1 MNIKMKSKLIIYL
14 GIMLAFLTACSSE
27 KPTHLE
33 PHLATLPASGI
44 TRNEATLH
52 GSVSLEGET
61 TLPTLSFK
69 YGETEEMALTSNSI
83 NLSDE
88 DSNPSG
94 NGLSTK
100 EVALCMMGLKAGTTY
115 YYMLQGSNG
124 RTTLSSNPM
133 SFTTLPNEKP
143 ALNDPQVLSYGP
155 CSIIVGF
162 DITANGGEEIT
173 EAGCYYAEDGENAE
187 DAEESGDGDATP
199 TQQKAK
205 IENYQG
211 AIGVQQV
218 KLNDLKFNTT
228 YRIWVYAQ
236 NRVGETKSQA
246 ITFRTSD
253 AVKLQEAGKLS
264 ELMGTHL
271 YEYTQL
277 TIAGDLNGDD
287 LRCLRTMAGRDIN
300 NETTE
305 GKLADINLADAH
317 IVAGGGDFG
326 PYHRH
331 TENQVVG
338 QGFLAQCNQLSHILL
353 PSDVTKIEKDAF
365 AGCTSLKEIE
375 IPASVSQLL
384 PSAGCTALESIQV
397 SKANTHYSSQD
408 GVLFNAAGTEILW
421 FPMGKKGDY
430 TLPST
435 LSGIGDYA
443 FKESSITRFIFPDS
457 FSEIGQGVLMNSQVE
472 EISLPAQLKLI
483 PTGTFQ
489 GCTRLKVVRLG
500 EKTELVSDY
509 VFDGCPLTDLY
520 VDAPYPPVCNTNAF
534 TTKGTPFLPTCVLH
548 VPAGKKKLYQNNR
561 SWSKFEHIVEQ

>member
-1 MNIKMKSKLIIYL
+1 M
-14 GIMLAFLTACSSE
+14 
-27 KPTHLE
+27 
-33 PHLATLPASGI
+33 
-44 TRNEATLH
+44 
-52 GSVSLEGET
+52 
-61 TLPTLSFK
+61 
-69 YGETEEMALTSNSI
+69 
-83 NLSDE
+83 D
-88 DSNPSG
+88 
-94 NGLSTK
+94 
-100 EVALCMMGLKAGTTY
+100 LKAGTTY

-124 RTTLSSNPM
+124 RIMLSSNPM

-173 EAGCYYAEDGENAE
+173 EAGCYYAENAE
-187 DAEESGDGDATP
+187 DVEESGNGDATP

-205 IENYQG
+205 IGNYQG
-211 AIGVQQV
+211 AIGAQQV

-228 YRIWVYAQ
+228 YRIWAYAQ

-264 ELMGTHL
+264 ELMDNHL

-277 TIAGDLNGDD
+277 TIADNLNGDD
-287 LRCLRTMAGRDIN
+287 LRCLRTMAGRNIN

-338 QGFLAQCNQLSHILL
+338 QGFLAQCNQLSHIIL
-353 PSDVTKIEKDAF
+353 PSDVIKIEKDAF
-365 AGCTSLKEIE
+365 ADCTSLKEIE

-397 SKANTHYSSQD
+397 SKANTHYSSMD

-421 FPMGKKGDY
+421 FPMGKQGDY

-443 FKESSITRFIFPDS
+443 FKECSITRFIFPES

-472 EISLPAQLKLI
+472 EVSLPAQLKLI

-489 GCTRLKVVRLG
+489 GCTRLKLVRLG

-561 SWSKFEHIVEQ
+561 NWSKFEHIVEQ